1 MVEWLWF
8 ALLLHSLYVF
18 FYEVSVQ
25 IICPV
30 FCWVVCLYII
40 ELYKSSLYILN
51 TNPLL
56 NKRFTNIF
64 SQFVTWVS
72 IFLKMT
78 FNKQKVLISMKSDY
92 YFVFCTFCILAK
104 KSLSIEFYILHILD
118 FCSLQSGC
126 VSRQDHLHF
135 RTTRHGP
142 CKWTACARRG
152 GRRG

>member
-1 MVEWLWF
+1 MAKWLWF

-56 NKRFTNIF
+56 NMRFTNIF

-78 FNKQKVLISMKSDY
+78 FNKQKVLISMKSNY
-92 YFVFCTFCILAK
+92 YFIFCIFCILAK
-104 KSLSIEFYILHILD
+104 KSLSIEFYILYFTYIGFL
-118 FCSLQSGC
+118 FFAVRLC
-126 VSRQDHLHF
+126 
-135 RTTRHGP
+135 
-142 CKWTACARRG
+142 
-152 GRRG
+152 

>member
-1 MVEWLWF
+1 MAKWLWF

-78 FNKQKVLISMKSDY
+78 FNKQKVLISMKSILTIISFFLCALLLYLRIHCLTKDNENLLLCLVI
-92 YFVFCTFCILAK
+92 FTVSSLTFKL
-104 KSLSIEFYILHILD
+104 LSILN
-118 FCSLQSGC
+118 
-126 VSRQDHLHF
+126 
-135 RTTRHGP
+135 
-142 CKWTACARRG
+142 
-152 GRRG
+152 

>member
-104 KSLSIEFYILHILD
+104 KSLSIEFYILY
-118 FCSLQSGC
+118 FT
-126 VSRQDHLHF
+126 HF
-135 RTTRHGP
+135 GFLFFAVRL
-142 CKWTACARRG
+142 C
-152 GRRG
+152 